1 MKRAR
6 LDHPSDPITNTTMNP
21 FTFILKSK
29 LTGESRR
36 KPTRHTV
43 QVTLSIPSDQEEC
56 PLTLESIAES
66 QLPCLPDTPFLQ
78 DRPLH
83 SKLTLPCGHS
93 FSAMTLIYSFCKNNM
108 TCPCC
113 RAGREIQAD
122 TGCLPLHFKSQIK
135 AHIQR
140 TLENERRLD
149 DAREHQEILETVG
162 VNLLSIPYSTMEN
175 NILLVANFYDIQ
187 NIHSSIRP
195 ILSFNTILQP
205 SRESGRMVMVP
216 RGPMR
221 AWAHTAY
228 MGMNSVQLSIQF
240 SMGGIQLVLDSSPI
254 TRLPDVNDINNTN
267 NINNINNTNSINPIP
282 INPIPINPIPINP
295 INPINPPNTQPL
307 ILTIQGGVVDGVAT
321 SSFSMRFSRPGA
333 HLMLDTISWDPN
345 TENLEIN

>member
-6 LDHPSDPITNTTMNP
+6 FLSFDHQMQDPVTTP
-21 FTFILKSK
+21 FTYSLKSK
-29 LTGESRR
+29 PTGEARR
-36 KPTRHTV
+36 KLTRHTI
-43 QVTLSIPSDQEEC
+43 QVTLSIPSDLEEC

-66 QLPCLPDTPFLQ
+66 KLPCLPDTLFLQ

-93 FSAMTLIYSFCKNNM
+93 FSAMTLIYSFCKNTM

-113 RAGREIQAD
+113 RAGKEIQAD
-122 TGCLPLHFKSQIK
+122 TSCLPLHFRPQIK

-140 TLENERRLD
+140 TLEAERRLD
-149 DAREHQEILETVG
+149 DAREHQDILDNVVG
-162 VNLLSIPYSTMEN
+162 VVGVSIPFAALEN
-175 NILLVANFYDIQ
+175 NISLVANFYDIQ
-187 NIHSSIRP
+187 GIHGSIRP

-205 SRESGRMVMVP
+205 SRSNGRMVMVP

-228 MGMNSVQLSIQF
+228 MGLNSVQLSIQF

-254 TRLPDVNDINNTN
+254 TRLPDITAQVI
-267 NINNINNTNSINPIP
+267 
-282 INPIPINPIPINP
+282 
-295 INPINPPNTQPL
+295 QPL
-307 ILTIQGGVVDGVAT
+307 TLTIQGGSVEGVAT
-321 SSFSMRFSRPGA
+321 SSFSMLFSRPGA

-345 TENLEIN
+345 NENLEIN